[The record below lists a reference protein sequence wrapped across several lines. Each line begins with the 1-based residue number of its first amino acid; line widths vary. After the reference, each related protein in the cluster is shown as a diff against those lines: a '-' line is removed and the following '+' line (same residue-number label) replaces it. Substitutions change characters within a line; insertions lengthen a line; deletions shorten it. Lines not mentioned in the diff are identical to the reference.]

1 MSNDVDPVGRPVD
14 YERSHSER
22 LDQQARIVG
31 PFTRDIGSGNGH
43 VALIAADFVGPA
55 GEVISSFGLSL
66 SVPRHTPKAP
76 VFMLGIS
83 CQFVQGRR
91 QCAPI
96 KPRQAAKEFAAVSSS
111 SSRCGRVSKSPT
123 ASCGSPY
130 SAAFGHNVHSK
141 S

>member
-55 GEVISSFGLSL
+55 GEVISSFGSRSAFRDTRRKLQC
-66 SVPRHTPKAP
+66 
-76 VFMLGIS
+76 S
-83 CQFVQGRR
+83 C
-91 QCAPI
+91 
-96 KPRQAAKEFAAVSSS
+96 
-111 SSRCGRVSKSPT
+111 
-123 ASCGSPY
+123 
-130 SAAFGHNVHSK
+130 
-141 S
+141 